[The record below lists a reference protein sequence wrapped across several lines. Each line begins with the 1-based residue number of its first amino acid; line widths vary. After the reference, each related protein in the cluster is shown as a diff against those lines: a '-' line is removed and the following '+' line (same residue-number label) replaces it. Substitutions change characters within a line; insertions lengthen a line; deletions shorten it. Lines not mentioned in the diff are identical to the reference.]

1 MSIIEYLKGEIEA
14 IGTLIEQK
22 TREIEQL
29 TKRKL
34 DIEQE
39 LESPAPEAEEVEEVV
54 EVEVPKEEPIE
65 EKAETVEETEEEA
78 PAEEE
83 EEAPSYA
90 SWDRDRLKAELEARD
105 IEFAKNAKT
114 DKLVALLQESDQ

>member
-39 LESPAPEAEEVEEVV
+39 LKSPAPEVEEVEEVA
-54 EVEVPKEEPIE
+54 EAPKEEPIE

-78 PAEEE
+78 PAEEK
-83 EEAPSYA
+83 EAPSYA
-90 SWDRDRLKAELEARD
+90 SWDRDRLKAELEARN